1 MKILGLIPAR
11 GGSKEI
17 PLKNQKELGGKPLL
31 QYTIEA
37 ALGSKLLDNV
47 IFSSEDATLIDLA
60 RRMGAEVSFVR
71 PAHLASDTASSI
83 AVVEHA
89 LEALAA
95 MGRNYDAICLL
106 QVTNP
111 FRTSQFIDNAILKFK
126 EAGTDSLVS
135 VLKVPH
141 EFNPHWIYEV
151 SEKNTLKLSTGEN
164 EIIKR
169 RQDLPV
175 AYYRDGSIYITKSD
189 IVTSQHSLY
198 GKEISYIESDPE
210 RHVNIDTIQDWER
223 AVVLAEKFS
232 K

>member
-11 GGSKEI
+11 GGSKGI

>member
-1 MKILGLIPAR
+1 MKVLGLIPAR
-11 GGSKEI
+11 GGSKGI

>member
-11 GGSKEI
+11 GGSKGL
-17 PLKNQKELGGKPLL
+17 PHKNRKELLGKPLL
-31 QYTIEA
+31 QFTIEA
-37 ALGSKLLDNV
+37 ALGSKLLDSV
-47 IFSSEDATLIDLA
+47 VFSSEDATLIALA
-60 RRMGAEVSFVR
+60 KQMGAEVPFVR
-71 PAHLASDTASSI
+71 PAQLASDTASSI
-83 AVVEHA
+83 SVVVQA
-89 LEALAA
+89 LETLAR
-95 MGRNYDAICLL
+95 MGKTYDAVCLL

-111 FRTSQFIDNAILKFK
+111 FRTSQFIDKAILKFK

-141 EFNPHWIYEV
+141 EFNPHWVYEV
-151 SEKNTLKLSTGEN
+151 SEKNTLKLSTGED

-175 AYYRDGSIYITKSD
+175 AYYRDGSIYITRSD

-198 GKEISYIESDPE
+198 GREISYIESDPE
-210 RHVNIDTIQDWER
+210 RHVNIDTMQDWER
-223 AVVLAEKFS
+223 AAVLAEKFS